1 MAPEQMVGPGKGM
14 LSRRALIGSSGA
26 AAAFVGAAFAFRGP
40 DRRRIASVS
49 DGRTFNRGNG
59 AEPDTLDP
67 GLASTQY
74 ENNVIGD
81 MFLGLMTEDVHGN
94 PVPGAALSFDA
105 SSDGLVYTFHLRD
118 HLWSDGT
125 PVTAHDYVYSYR
137 RMMDPKTAA
146 QFAAILYP
154 VLNAEKVNSGKLP
167 PTALGVKALDDRTL
181 QIAFEIQVPY
191 VAQLFSH
198 YATFAVP
205 QHVVERYGEHWLK
218 PETIV
223 TNGAYILKEWVP
235 NDHIALV
242 KNRHFYDAQTVQ
254 VERVNFYPTSDY
266 SAALKRLRAGEI
278 DVQIGVPSQEIG
290 WLKYNLPG
298 VLRVTPYMSTQY
310 LLFNFGQKPFDDW
323 RVRTALSLATD
334 REVIARRVMHAG
346 ERPAYAF
353 IPPGM
358 PGYPG
363 KAQIRF
369 HDMPMQARAEKA
381 KALLREAGF
390 GPDNPLS
397 FDFNVADTSDAR
409 LMSVAIQAMWQA
421 VGVDVHIVPSDE
433 KNHYNLLLRRAF
445 SVAWAG
451 WIADYR
457 DPKDFLMLGQSS
469 SRDLNNGAYSNPK
482 FDALIDRSDRERD
495 PVKRAQLLQEAEQT
509 MLDDVAVAPVFFQVS
524 RDLVAPSVSGWIGN
538 DIDVNRT
545 RYVRLDRSRTAV

>member
-1 MAPEQMVGPGKGM
+1 MAGSKNKT
-14 LSRRALIGSSGA
+14 LSRRALIGAGGA
-26 AAAFVGAAFAFRGP
+26 AVAFTGAAFAFRGSNQ
-40 DRRRIASVS
+40 RRIASIS

-67 GLASTQY
+67 QNASTQY

-81 MFLGLMTEDVHGN
+81 MFLGLMTEDIHGN
-94 PVPGAALSFDA
+94 AVPGAALGFEA
-105 SSDGLVYTFHLRD
+105 SDDGLVYTFHLRD

-137 RMMDPKTAA
+137 RILDPKTAA
-146 QFAAILYP
+146 QYAAILYP
-154 VLNAEKVNSGKLP
+154 VVNAEKINSGKLSP
-167 PTALGVKALDDRTL
+167 SALGVRALDDRTL
-181 QIAFEIQVPY
+181 QVSFEIQVPY
-191 VAQLFSH
+191 IAQLFSH

-218 PETIV
+218 PQTIV
-223 TNGAYILKEWVP
+223 TNGAYILKEWLP
-235 NDHIALV
+235 NDHILLA
-242 KNRHFYDAQTVQ
+242 KNPYFYDAKNVEI
-254 VERVNFYPTSDY
+254 ERVYFYPTSDY

-278 DVQIGVPSQEIG
+278 DVQTGVPSQEIG
-290 WLKYNLPG
+290 WLRYNLPG
-298 VLRVTPYMSTQY
+298 VLRITPYMATQY

-334 REVIARRVMHAG
+334 REVIAKRVMHAG
-346 ERPAYAF
+346 ETPAYAF
-353 IPPGM
+353 VPPHM

-363 KAQIRF
+363 TAQIRF
-369 HDMPMQARAEKA
+369 RDMPMQARAAKA
-381 KALLREAGF
+381 KALLREAGY

-409 LMSVAIQAMWQA
+409 LMSVAIQAMWEA
-421 VGVDVHIVPSDE
+421 VGADVHIVPSDE

-445 SVAWAG
+445 QVAWAG

-457 DPKDFLMLGQSS
+457 DPKDFLMLCQSS
-469 SRDLNNGAYSNPK
+469 SRDLNNGAYSNRK

-495 PVKRAQLLQEAEQT
+495 PAKRAELLQEAEQT

-524 RDLVAPSVSGWIGN
+524 RDLVAPSVSGWFGN

-545 RYVRLDRSRTAV
+545 RYVRLDRRRTDV

>member
-1 MAPEQMVGPGKGM
+1 MVGTEKKV
-14 LSRRALIGSSGA
+14 LSRRALIGAGGA
-26 AAAFVGAAFAFRGP
+26 TVAFAGAAFALRGS
-40 DRRRIASVS
+40 DQRRITSAS

-81 MFLGLMTEDVHGN
+81 MFLGLMTEDAHGN
-94 PVPGAALSFDA
+94 PVPGAALSFEA
-105 SSDGLVYTFHLRD
+105 SDDGLVYTFHLRD

-137 RMMDPKTAA
+137 RIMDPKTAA

-154 VLNAEKVNSGKLP
+154 IKNAEKVNSGKLP

-298 VLRVTPYMSTQY
+298 VLRVTPYMATQY

-363 KAQIRF
+363 KAQLRF
-369 HDMPMQARAEKA
+369 RGMPMQARAMKA
-381 KALLREAGF
+381 KALLKEAGF

-524 RDLVAPSVSGWIGN
+524 RDLVA
-538 DIDVNRT
+538 
-545 RYVRLDRSRTAV
+545 